1 MSIRTSLRFWPYSCR
16 MIAHNPHILRKVVIV
31 YLILWTVLF
40 HAFLDHLG
48 NNLKI
53 ENKGM
58 AKIIFEMLIRCDLVD
73 ISDYSVFF

>member
-1 MSIRTSLRFWPYSCR
+1 

>member
-1 MSIRTSLRFWPYSCR
+1 

-40 HAFLDHLG
+40 HALLDHLG